1 LIKPDN
7 AHQNIMPNTLTDWLA
22 YIERLHPKAIAM
34 GLDRA
39 NQLVD
44 YLALKPTFK
53 IITVGGTNGKG
64 STSAMLA
71 HIYKEAG
78 YHVGCYTSPHLI
90 DYNERVTVNLSPA
103 TDAALCAAFSHIE
116 LARQALNLE
125 LTYFEVGTLAAI
137 WHFIQANI
145 DVAVLEVGLGGRL
158 DTVNVFDADCAII
171 TSVDLDHQEFL
182 GHTREAIATEKSAI
196 FRPNR
201 PAICGDA
208 IPPQSLINYA
218 NTIQAQL
225 LCIHQDFSCT
235 QSSELALSMDY
246 QFGAIQYS
254 LPIPKLFGAYQLSN
268 AGCAITAVNT
278 LLSVLPVTVEVIASA
293 MQKVSLAGRFQTIQE
308 TPTIILDVA
317 HNPHAAQAL
326 ADNLR
331 SIADENS
338 KIIAVFAMLQDKDIE
353 GVINVIA
360 PLIHAWYIAGIDHP
374 RGAKADI
381 LEAHV
386 LKLNPNSQ
394 THTFASVIAAYQA
407 ACAFAEKYMFDDE
420 NVKIIVF
427 GSFFTVA
434 NILQLQR
441 DRIPVFK

>member
-1 LIKPDN
+1 
-7 AHQNIMPNTLTDWLA
+7 MPNTLADWLS

-39 NQLVD
+39 NQLID
-44 YLALKPTFK
+44 YLDLKPRFK

-78 YHVGCYTSPHLI
+78 YRVGCYTSPHLI
-90 DYNERVTVNLSPA
+90 DYNERVTVNLTPA
-103 TDAALCAAFSHIE
+103 SDAALCTAFSHIE
-116 LARQALNLE
+116 RARQALNLE

-137 WHFIQANI
+137 WHFMQANI
-145 DVAVLEVGLGGRL
+145 DIAVLEVGLGGRL
-158 DTVNVFDADCAII
+158 DTVNAFDADCAII

-182 GHTREAIATEKSAI
+182 GDTREEIATEKSAI
-196 FRPNR
+196 YRSHC

-208 IPPQSLINYA
+208 APPQSLIDHA
-218 NTIQAQL
+218 NAIQAQL
-225 LCIHQDFSCT
+225 LCIHQDFRCKE
-235 QSSELALSMDY
+235 SSKLASHMDY
-246 QFGAIQYS
+246 EFGVIQYS

-278 LLSVLPVTVEVIASA
+278 LLSVLPVTVDVIAAA
-293 MQKVSLAGRFQTIQE
+293 MQKVTLAGRFQTIQE
-308 TPTIILDVA
+308 SPTVILDVA

-326 ADNLR
+326 ADNLC
-331 SIADENS
+331 SIADEGS
-338 KIIAVFAMLQDKDIE
+338 KTIAVFAMLQDKDIE
-353 GVINVIA
+353 GVVNVIA

-374 RGAKADI
+374 RGAKAE
-381 LEAHV
+381 LLKAHV
-386 LKLNPNSQ
+386 LKLNPNAQ
-394 THTFASVIAAYQA
+394 THTFPNMIAAYEA
-407 ACAFAEKYMFDDE
+407 AYASAKKYMINDE

-441 DRIPVFK
+441 DRVPVFK